1 MHQTP
6 PEFKKLADSAELYD
20 RSEAIGAKFGL
31 LIDQVGEL
39 DAEIRDILNGVSESG
54 DFIKHIMARLEID
67 RGLAEKIVAEVNV
80 AVFQTLKEQIQA
92 QTIVEENA
100 ASVANIEKVGG
111 FSIEKEKAVPE
122 PKVTA
127 ADRSRI
133 LDHLENPPAP
143 AVTDYASSSNNHTEP
158 LVDHLL
164 QNSVGQLAPKP
175 HHEAPAPSNLPVV
188 EEVPLATSSAPI
200 IPPIAPQTPTSIHP
214 QQPVAPKSP
223 DAPTQP
229 TQPTQQKR
237 SGPDPYREMVS

>member
-54 DFIKHIMARLEID
+54 DFIKHIMQRLEID
-67 RGLAEKIVAEVNV
+67 RGLAEKIVAEVNA

-92 QTIVEENA
+92 QTTVEENA

-111 FSIEKEKAVPE
+111 FSIEKERVATE
-122 PKVTA
+122 SKVSA
-127 ADRSRI
+127 ADRSQI
-133 LDHLENPPAP
+133 LEHLENPPVPKGA
-143 AVTDYASSSNNHTEP
+143 YSKSSSDNHTEP

-188 EEVPLATSSAPI
+188 EETPLETPVQSVPTRPSAPQRTTQS
-200 IPPIAPQTPTSIHP
+200 PIQTPTAPETPKTPPP
-214 QQPVAPKSP
+214 QPKK
-223 DAPTQP
+223 A
-229 TQPTQQKR
+229 
-237 SGPDPYREMVS
+237 GPDPYREMVS